1 MENYEVAFK
10 LITTLKEKLTDAD
23 QKKYFDNVA
32 DSLTTAKDMI
42 GDSEEKEARIEDAAI
57 KFVNQLAFI
66 LFRNGTIT
74 EEETETFRT
83 LPAPEETS
91 KVVRKFEEAHQAK
104 IDEINEKQQ
113 AIMDERKELDLF
125 LAIISGMSKEEA
137 EKRIAQYE
145 AQIAEATK
153 Q

>member
-1 MENYEVAFK
+1 MDQYEVAFK
-10 LITTLKEKLTDAD
+10 LITTLKEKLTDAE

-91 KVVRKFEEAHQAK
+91 KAVRKFEEAHQAK